1 MEIRKRKLT
10 LFSCSKKP
18 KNCEPKKES
27 NPKHTRRERERERER
42 ERTQRKSIINKRK
55 ENKEQLVKDRT

>member
-42 ERTQRKSIINKRK
+42 ENSKKVNHKQKKRK
-55 ENKEQLVKDRT
+55 QRGTCKR